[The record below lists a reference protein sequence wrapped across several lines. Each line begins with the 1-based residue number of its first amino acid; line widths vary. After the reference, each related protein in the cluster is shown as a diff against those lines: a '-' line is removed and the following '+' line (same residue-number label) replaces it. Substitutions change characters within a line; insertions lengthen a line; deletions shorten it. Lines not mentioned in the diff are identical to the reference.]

1 MQPACTTRLVPR
13 AIASI
18 SPVCLQG
25 PISAVR
31 LRARGVALA
40 AELGTGLFRGS
51 VDWAKLLRTL
61 PARCTSRPTT
71 PRFSAAAVQASQRGA
86 IFEVQVGAGG
96 PVEHV
101 LVANG
106 TWGARVNQLV
116 AHFKGTVGA
125 WEAWNEPNN
134 NFGAASKYVSSVLV
148 PFAGAVH
155 QADPKALVVG
165 ASTLGVDLNYL
176 EAIGASGGFA
186 AMDVVAIHPYTGHNR
201 SWEEQ
206 GTPRAIQSLHT
217 LLAKYGADRKPIW
230 DTEGA
235 WWSDGPANFYSQAD
249 KAAASRAVDAGARG
263 EPLELLHDRRWLWRL
278 WPVVLAHSK
287 RCRRRQL
294 RETCCPRVDDCRRQ
308 YRGPSCHRNGSN
320 GSAARYALEL
330 GLRAGGSDH
339 TLALWSDDLQ
349 EQVLV
354 NASANATGI
363 VIDEYGATSPVTLRA
378 GSPLAMPIDGSPR
391 YLTVGAGVKLTLSPG
406 GLRTRCGSGRDWS
419 PGQRFIQSADEP
431 SGEGERRNLR
441 CKRQWRSAGRPCM
454 GVCRR

>member
-1 MQPACTTRLVPR
+1 M
-13 AIASI
+13 
-18 SPVCLQG
+18 
-25 PISAVR
+25 
-31 LRARGVALA
+31 
-40 AELGTGLFRGS
+40 
-51 VDWAKLLRTL
+51 
-61 PARCTSRPTT
+61 
-71 PRFSAAAVQASQRGA
+71 
-86 IFEVQVGAGG
+86 
-96 PVEHV
+96 
-101 LVANG
+101 ANG

-116 AHFKGTVGA
+116 AHFKATVGA

-134 NFGAASKYVSSVLV
+134 NFGAASKYVSSVLA

-249 KAAASRAVDAGARG
+249 KAARAVLWMRALGVSRWNYFTIEGGYGDYGLSYSLIQSDAAVDNYVKPAAIALMTAAGNTEGRPVIGMVPTGAPHG
-263 EPLELLHDRRWLWRL
+263 
-278 WPVVLAHSK
+278 
-287 RCRRRQL
+287 
-294 RETCCPRVDDCRRQ
+294 
-308 YRGPSCHRNGSN
+308 
-320 GSAARYALEL
+320 YAVEL
-330 GLRAGGSDH
+330 GLRSGGSDH

-354 NASANATGI
+354 NAKRER
-363 VIDEYGATSPVTLRA
+363 D
-378 GSPLAMPIDGSPR
+378 R
-391 YLTVGAGVKLTLSPG
+391 YRDRRVRSYS
-406 GLRTRCGSGRDWS
+406 TRHPSRGEPTRY
-419 PGQRFIQSADEP
+419 AD
-431 SGEGERRNLR
+431 RR
-441 CKRQWRSAGRPCM
+441 
-454 GVCRR
+454 